1 MIVIV
6 IVIVFF
12 VQGVVGLATN
22 PVVGILDAVAHTGDS
37 CRDVLNLMI
46 KEPAQPVQ
54 RVRMSELFGPDGRI
68 LPYSFSIALGTQI
81 LQVLDRVSGLI
92 VFVAVNLV
100 AVVVFFFVAV
110 LSKND
115 SLSDN
120 CINIFFFSF

>member
-100 AVVVFFFVAV
+100 AVVVFFICCCP
-110 LSKND
+110 LKGT
-115 SLSDN
+115 
-120 CINIFFFSF
+120 IR